1 VCRAREV
8 WNPYSDSPHI
18 SLWMLKGVC
27 CWVCVLCCVRVS
39 VRLCVYVSMCR
50 CVCVSVCVYVSL
62 CVCALTSPMHSPQPA
77 RSIGPDSPPANVT
90 VAILAQGTS
99 WAVAVTQAFLGVGS
113 SPSKDFLGLGA
124 SSGPCQSVCVYASVC
139 VCSVT
144 LLTHAPL
151 PARSIGPANSPGFCK
166 SLRHGEILAATSLST
181 VLAQDRFFS
190 DSLSFTLDNQD
201 PQSHHDDVV
210 GCCP

>member
-1 VCRAREV
+1 MAG
-8 WNPYSDSPHI
+8 WI
-18 SLWMLKGVC
+18 LQ
-27 CWVCVLCCVRVS
+27 LCS
-39 VRLCVYVSMCR
+39 
-50 CVCVSVCVYVSL
+50 
-62 CVCALTSPMHSPQPA
+62 T
-77 RSIGPDSPPANVT
+77 VT

-113 SPSKDFLGLGA
+113 SPSKGVFGA
-124 SSGPCQSVCVYASVC
+124 GCLLWTLSVCVCVRVCVC

-144 LLTHAPL
+144 LLTHAPQ

-166 SLRHGEILAATSLST
+166 SLRHGEIFGATSLST